1 MSIVKLENGITKVSA
16 NLGGILFEGMW
27 EIPNGV
33 SLNSYIVKGDKTAII
48 DGFGDWDGVPEK
60 LFELLKEADV
70 EINEI
75 KYLIVNHLEPDH
87 SGWIK
92 EFKKINTDFEVVCT
106 KKAASIIKAFF
117 DLEENVRVVKTGD
130 TLDLGNGKVLEFH
143 EVPNVHWP
151 ETMMTFEKST
161 RTAFTCDL
169 FGTFGKTDYD
179 FDDNLTDEDLKYL
192 DEEGL
197 RYFSNVMMTF
207 TSQVKR
213 AVEKYES
220 LDAKTIAPSHG
231 IVWRKDPNKIVQM
244 YKDYIEYALGYGRK
258 EITILWGSMYG
269 RTEEAVKEIEEYI
282 ADKNIKVNVHRLP
295 ETNWGTVLKSVL
307 SSSGVIIAAPTYEYQ
322 MFPPVACALEEI
334 GRKKIL
340 KRHAFAF
347 GSYGWTSGL
356 QKELDD
362 IMNRYKLN
370 WNFVD
375 TYIFNGKAKKED
387 IDVIKKR
394 VDALINKIGF

>member
-1 MSIVKLENGITKVSA
+1 MNVVKLENGITKLSA

-33 SLNSYIVKGDKTAII
+33 SLNSYIVKGDKIAII

-70 EINEI
+70 SIEDIR
-75 KYLIVNHLEPDH
+75 YLIVNHMEPDH
-87 SGWIK
+87 TGWIK
-92 EFKKINTDFEVVCT
+92 EFKKLSPNFEIVCT
-106 KKAASIIKAFF
+106 KKAAAVMKAFY
-117 DLEENVRVVKTGD
+117 DMEENVKIVANGD
-130 TLDLGNGKVLEFH
+130 NLDLGNGKVLEFY

-151 ETMMTFEKST
+151 ETMITYEKST
-161 RTAFTCDL
+161 GVAFTCDL

-207 TSQVKR
+207 TPQVKR

-220 LDAKTIAPSHG
+220 LDAKIIAPSHG
-231 IVWRKDPNKIVQM
+231 IVWKKDPYKIVEM
-244 YKDYIEYALGYGRK
+244 YKNYVDYALGYGRK

-269 RTEEAVKEIEEYI
+269 RTETAVREIEKYI
-282 ADKNIKVNVHRLP
+282 ESRDIKVNVCRLP
-295 ETNWGTVLKSVL
+295 QTNWGTVLKSVL

>member
-282 ADKNIKVNVHRLP
+282 EGKNIKLNVHRLP

-340 KRHAFAF
+340 KRHALAF

-370 WNFVD
+370 WDFVD
-375 TYIFNGKAKKED
+375 TYIFNGRAKNED

-394 VDALINKIGF
+394 VDALINNIGI